1 MMMPLKEFTNKE
13 IIWKAKN
20 YPYDIPNHSFIFVN
34 GSMLN
39 VIDFN
44 SDSVTDSIVLIK
56 GKNQKLG
63 EYLYSKGIYSIQDL
77 SNRTPLL
84 AYGAN
89 ASFRKLRNDFSNLA
103 ENIVIPVIKA
113 HLFDFDI
120 VYSAHFSPYG
130 SIPAALQYSPKT
142 TVDIFITYL
151 TDSQL
156 KHMNK
161 TENLGINYSL
171 GRLLD
176 IQMVLENNIILNEV
190 LSYFTMHG
198 CLFVNDS
205 HISLS
210 AIAANNRKFPQM
222 DEHEVLKLVRNKLDK
237 NKELDNFILENIY
250 NEEIKKHRI
259 QMLNNFAKKFSYE
272 YYEILDDSSW

>member
-1 MMMPLKEFTNKE
+1 MIMPLKEFTNEE

-34 GSMLN
+34 GSILK

-44 SDSVTDSIVLIK
+44 SDSVTDSIVLIN
-56 GKNQKLG
+56 GKNQELG
-63 EYLYSKGIYSIQDL
+63 EYLYSKGIYSIQNL

-89 ASFRKLRNDFSNLA
+89 ASCRKLRNDFSNLA
-103 ENIVIPVIKA
+103 QNIVIPVIKA
-113 HLFDFDI
+113 HLFDFDV
-120 VYSAHFSPYG
+120 VYSAHFSPYS

-142 TVDIFITYL
+142 TVDIFVTYL

-156 KHMNK
+156 KQMNK
-161 TENLGINYSL
+161 TESLGINYSL

-222 DEHEVLKLVRNKLDK
+222 DELEVLKLVRNKLDE
-237 NKELDNFILENIY
+237 NKELDTFILENIY
-250 NEEIKKHRI
+250 NEELKKYRLK
-259 QMLNNFAKKFSYE
+259 MLNYFKKKLSYE
-272 YYEILDDSSW
+272 HYEILDDSR

>member
-20 YPYDIPNHSFIFVN
+20 YPYDVPNHSFIFVN
-34 GSMLN
+34 GSILN

-44 SDSVTDSIVLIK
+44 SDSVTDSIVLIN
-56 GKNQKLG
+56 GENQELG

-89 ASFRKLRNDFSNLA
+89 ASCRKLRNDFSNLA

-210 AIAANNRKFPQM
+210 AIAANNRKFPQL

-259 QMLNNFAKKFSYE
+259 QMLNNFTKKFSYE
-272 YYEILDDSSW
+272 YYEIFDDSSW

>member
-1 MMMPLKEFTNKE
+1 MIMPLKEFTNE
-13 IIWKAKN
+13 QIIWKAKN

-34 GSMLN
+34 GSILK

-44 SDSVTDSIVLIK
+44 SDSVTDSIVLIN
-56 GKNQKLG
+56 GKNQELG
-63 EYLYSKGIYSIQDL
+63 EYLYSKGIYSIQNL

-89 ASFRKLRNDFSNLA
+89 ASCRKLRNDFSNLA
-103 ENIVIPVIKA
+103 QNNVIPVIKA
-113 HLFDFDI
+113 HLFDFDV
-120 VYSAHFSPYG
+120 VYSAHFSPY
-130 SIPAALQYSPKT
+130 SSMPATLQYSPKT
-142 TVDIFITYL
+142 TVDIFVTYL

-156 KHMNK
+156 KNMNK
-161 TENLGINYSL
+161 TECLGINYSL

-237 NKELDNFILENIY
+237 NKELDTFIMENIY
-250 NEEIKKHRI
+250 NKEIKKYRI
-259 QMLNNFAKKFSYE
+259 QMLKKYAKKFSYKHF
-272 YYEILDDSSW
+272 EILDDYSW